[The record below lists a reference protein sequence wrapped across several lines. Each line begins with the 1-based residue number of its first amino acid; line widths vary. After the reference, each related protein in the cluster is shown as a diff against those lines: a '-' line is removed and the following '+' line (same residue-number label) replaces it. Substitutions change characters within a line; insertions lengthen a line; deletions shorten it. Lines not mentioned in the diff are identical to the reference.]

1 MRRSRSLHLG
11 LLLLLASSSVVAD
24 EAAPPWR
31 NAPWNR
37 PRIHYTPSC
46 YAGRGPHDIAAGVVT
61 ADNVQHL
68 FPGCWATAAGLLHI
82 TSTDWVRWSEH
93 QVLGNVRTSGG
104 LAIDDDGTPVFMD
117 VGDQTHDQTH
127 WQARVRAAN
136 ASGLM
141 DFGEP
146 EWMFSESS
154 LQGGPG
160 DPVRPWKR
168 GSRWYAALALSACN
182 DSKLYH
188 SGSAAGWDCPL
199 GALED
204 LWSSPA
210 LAGPK
215 AAWRHEGPLLISNR
229 SYLPWRP
236 VDWEYVTPDYFAGMP
251 GDPHPPGSADETY
264 VFFTTFSSTVDGEG
278 TCTAPGWGGPPCP
291 NAPGGVFVGKN
302 LSRPDV
308 HIADLPMFFAGTQ
321 PRASGPIMP
330 DWSTATLLDFG
341 DMVPVGAGRGSRNAS
356 AVGRDALDVAL
367 QHGGTQFGCCAK
379 TVAGPS
385 NSGRRVIIGNLGN
398 ENPGKPASAEALVEN
413 TLSLP
418 RDLSLKVSTRGAKEI
433 LQQYVPELAS
443 LRIASSH
450 EHQRL
455 RLLPP
460 SSSSA
465 KAAHWL
471 GLQGKQLE
479 LIVRLSLVT
488 GKALPPIIGLSVLCA
503 NASSS
508 SSGGGGGGK
517 EERTDIVVMRDKQLL
532 AIDRQRSGD
541 PLDSDVRAGP
551 LSFWP
556 ALTDHMGTAPGA
568 HHQGG
573 ATRAEPLMLH
583 VYVDGSIVTVL
594 AGNRTAV
601 TAHVHP
607 GELALGVGLF
617 VGNPRIN
624 CSGNSQGLPTTNAV
638 GAGAMAVDVEVEG
651 WQLTPLYS

>member
-1 MRRSRSLHLG
+1 MMARRGSAQCSSGKASVFAARRATGVHSG
-11 LLLLLASSSVVAD
+11 LCLLLASSVAAG
-24 EAAPPWR
+24 EAASWR

-61 ADNVQHL
+61 ADSVQHL

-93 QVLGNVRTSGG
+93 QVLRNVRTSGG

-117 VGDQTHDQTH
+117 VGGSQTH

-136 ASGLM
+136 ASDLL

-146 EWMFSESS
+146 QWMFNESS

-168 GSRWYAALALSACN
+168 GGRWYAALALSACN

-188 SGSAAGWDCPL
+188 NASTAGWDCPL

-210 LAGPK
+210 LTGPT
-215 AAWRHEGPLLISNR
+215 AAWRHEGPLLVSNQ

-236 VDWEYVTPDYFAGMP
+236 VDWEYVTPDYFAGLP
-251 GDPHPPGSADETY
+251 GDPHPPDSPDETH
-264 VFFTTFSSTVDGEG
+264 VFFTTFSSMVDGEG
-278 TCTAPGWGGPPCP
+278 KCTSPGWGGPPCP
-291 NAPGGVFVGKN
+291 NAPGGVFVGMN

-308 HIADLPMFFAGTQ
+308 HIADLPMLFAGTQ
-321 PRASGPIMP
+321 PRASGPMMP

-341 DMVPVGAGRGSRNAS
+341 DMVPVGADRGARNAS

-367 QHGGTQFGCCAK
+367 LHGGTQFGCCAK

-385 NSGRRVIIGNLGN
+385 NTGRRVIISNLGN
-398 ENPGKPASAEALVEN
+398 ENPGKPASPEELVEN

-418 RDLSLKVSTRGAKEI
+418 RDLSLKVSSTGGKEI
-433 LQQYVPELAS
+433 LQQYVPELAT
-443 LRIASSH
+443 LRITSSH
-450 EHQRL
+450 ERRRL

-460 SSSSA
+460 RSGGSSRA
-465 KAAHWL
+465 IHWL

-479 LIVRLSLVT
+479 LIVRLSPVESN
-488 GKALPPIIGLSVLCA
+488 ALPPNFGLSVLCA
-503 NASSS
+503 NV
-508 SSGGGGGGK
+508 SSGGGSGK
-517 EERTDIVVMRDKQLL
+517 EERTDIVVMRDEQLL
-532 AIDRQRSGD
+532 AIDRRRSGD

-551 LSFWP
+551 LSFWH
-556 ALTDHMGTAPGA
+556 ALDHMGTG
-568 HHQGG
+568 GG
-573 ATRAEPLMLH
+573 ATSGALVLH

-601 TAHVHP
+601 TVHVHP
-607 GELALGVGLF
+607 GQLARGVGLF
-617 VGNPRIN
+617 VG
-624 CSGNSQGLPTTNAV
+624 SGNSKGLPTTEA
-638 GAGAMAVDVEVEG
+638 AAVDVEVEG